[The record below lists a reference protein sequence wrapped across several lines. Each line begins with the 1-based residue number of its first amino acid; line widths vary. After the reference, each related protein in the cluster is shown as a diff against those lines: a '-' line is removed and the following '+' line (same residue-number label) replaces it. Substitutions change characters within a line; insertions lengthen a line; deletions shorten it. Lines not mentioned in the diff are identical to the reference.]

1 MYPKVEVSS
10 KLINQKNIDQA
21 ITRLID
27 RNLAN
32 ESIKSND
39 ELLFNR
45 IFD

>member
-1 MYPKVEVSS
+1 MYSKVEVSS